1 LDVFDNGGETV
12 DRYTVL
18 LGGSLLIRPD
28 TGTPYVPY
36 LGMSDAPTHP
46 QGFSQWGELRAHEA
60 AAYRYR
66 EGKRRIRW
74 LDLPEHIREHVKA
87 RAEEE

>member
-1 LDVFDNGGETV
+1 M
-12 DRYTVL
+12 
-18 LGGSLLIRPD
+18 
-28 TGTPYVPY
+28 PY